1 MLSLGRLLEQ
11 PELELTLLVR
21 GDGEGADRELLWLH
35 NTELA
40 DPAPYVR
47 PGELVLTNGLWLHD
61 ADPES
66 FVEAVLRADA
76 AGIVFGLR
84 SETPTTPL
92 ALIAACRR
100 AGLPLAEI
108 SIEVPFTAITR
119 AAATLLAE
127 SRLSELTGTVR
138 RSGALAAAIS
148 RGAGAAGILQVVR
161 REHDLPLVVVDR
173 TGRQLAGAGADLSSA
188 ELRDATR
195 TLARHPPPLE
205 SELDGTTAS
214 LFLVAAVGDVE
225 AGLFCLR
232 AYRDL
237 LPSEVTALEQAS
249 TYLSLEVAKQQAVHA
264 IEQRFAAE
272 VLDMVQAGPS
282 READVAERLRAFGV
296 DPTWPVAVLVIA
308 GPAAPPGRL
317 SHDAETVADL
327 LLDQGLAALV
337 VAGSRE
343 TIAFVSWPKE
353 GHMSLRAVGEELQRG
368 IFRSRSVGRV
378 LVAIGGVSSTLVGL
392 GVVLTQARETCRAM
406 QAQADG
412 PVVQEFGDVD
422 SHRLLVAMLDRDAL
436 ARFSRG
442 VLGNLRTHDRDG
454 DLETTL
460 RTFLE
465 MDGHYGATAERL
477 HIHVNTLRN
486 RLGKLAELTRR
497 DVRKTDGRVDL
508 FLALEADALS

>member
-1 MLSLGRLLEQ
+1 MLSLRRLLEQ
-11 PELELTLLVR
+11 AELELTLLVP
-21 GDGEGADRELLWLH
+21 GDGEGVDRELLWLH

-47 PGELVLTNGLWLHD
+47 PGELVLTNGVWLD
-61 ADPES
+61 ETDPAS
-66 FVEAVLRADA
+66 FVDAVHRADA

-84 SETPTTPL
+84 RETPTTPPEL
-92 ALIAACRR
+92 VEACRR

-108 SIEVPFTAITR
+108 SIEVPFTAVTR

-127 SRLSELTGTVR
+127 TRLNELSGTVR
-138 RSGALAAAIS
+138 RSGALASAIS

-161 REHDLPLVVVDR
+161 REHDLPLAVVDR
-173 TGRQLAGAGADLSSA
+173 TGRQLAAAGADLSPA
-188 ELRDATR
+188 QLRDATR
-195 TLARHPPPLE
+195 ALTRHPPPLE
-205 SELDGTTAS
+205 VELDGTTAS

-237 LPSEVTALEQAS
+237 EPDEVTALEQAG
-249 TYLSLEVAKQQAVHA
+249 TYLSLEAAKQQAVHA

-282 READVAERLRAFGV
+282 READVAERLRSFGV
-296 DPTWPVAVLVIA
+296 DPTGPVAVLAVA
-308 GPAAPPGRL
+308 GPATAPGRM
-317 SHDAETVADL
+317 SHDADTVADL

-337 VAGSRE
+337 VGGSRE
-343 TIAFVSWPKE
+343 TVAFVSWPKE
-353 GHMSLRAVGEELQRG
+353 GPLSLRAVGEELQRG
-368 IFRSRSVGRV
+368 IHRSRGAGRV
-378 LVAIGGVSSTLVGL
+378 LVAIGGVSPTAAGL

-406 QAQADG
+406 QAQPDG

-422 SHRLLVAMLDRDAL
+422 SHRLLLAMLDRETL

-442 VLGNLRTHDRDG
+442 VLGDLRTHDRNG
-454 DLETTL
+454 DLEATL

-465 MDGHYGATAERL
+465 LDGHYGATAERL

-486 RLGKLAELTRR
+486 RLAKLAELTRR
-497 DVRKTDGRVDL
+497 DVRKTGGRVDL
-508 FLALEADALS
+508 FLALEADALG